1 MGRLF
6 SSESVTE
13 GHPDKLCDKIS
24 DAVLDEFLRQD
35 KYSRVACESLA
46 SGNMVVV
53 TGEITS
59 DGKVDFDSIVRRV
72 IRDIGYE
79 DEKNSIDWRT
89 ADIKVYIKQQSE
101 DIARGVIQEGEIGAG
116 DQGTVFGYAVDET
129 PELMPMTISFAH
141 KIVKELTNARK
152 SGKAPFLR
160 PDGKSQVT
168 IEYENGKPKR
178 VHTVVVSTQHAE
190 DANMKD
196 LREFVIEE
204 IVKKIIP
211 NEFLVNTKYFIN
223 PTGRFVIGGPLGDA
237 GLTGRK
243 VIVDTY
249 GGHARHGGGAFS
261 GKDPTKVDRSANYMA
276 RRIAKTI
283 VASKI
288 AKKCEV
294 CLTYVIGVADPVHL
308 TIDTF
313 GTSKVPDEKIEKVAT
328 EIFKLKPKDI
338 IEFLDLRKPIYEKTA
353 AYGHFG
359 RENEGFKWEEL
370 NPAEIEIFASLKPK
384 YKRKG
389 V

>member
-79 DEKNSIDWRT
+79 DQKNSIDWRT

-116 DQGTVFGYAVDET
+116 DQGTMFGYAVDET

-313 GTSKVPDEKIEKVAT
+313 GTSKVPDGKIEKVAT

>member
-59 DGKVDFDSIVRRV
+59 DGKVDFESIVRRV

-89 ADIKVYIKQQSE
+89 ADIKVHIKQQSE

-116 DQGTVFGYAVDET
+116 DQGTMFGYAVDET

-211 NEFLVNTKYFIN
+211 NEFLVNTNYFIN

-313 GTSKVPDEKIEKVAT
+313 GTSKIADEKIEKVAT

-338 IEFLDLRKPIYEKTA
+338 IEFLDLRTPIYEKTA

-370 NPAEIEIFASLKPK
+370 NPAEIEVFASLKPK

-389 V
+389 A

>member
-79 DEKNSIDWRT
+79 DQKNSIDWRT

-116 DQGTVFGYAVDET
+116 DQGTMFGYAVDET

-190 DANMKD
+190 DANMND

-313 GTSKVPDEKIEKVAT
+313 GTSKVPDGKIEKVAT